1 MFGWLLWRVRDGR
14 VTRMVAGEVG
24 STRGGS
30 GHGLVMT
37 CGTVAMRNEDSM
49 NSLRETLSRASSG

>member
-1 MFGWLLWRVRDGR
+1 MIESRGWQASLD
-14 VTRMVAGEVG
+14 G

-49 NSLRETLSRASSG
+49 NSLREALSRASRQMDG